1 MRPIAE
7 EARDSLS
14 GLLAGAAGSG
24 LIKVTLLGIATKA
37 AASLI
42 RNAITTDE
50 AGSGIV
56 PRPQTGQGP
65 AGAPRV
71 DT

>member
-24 LIKVTLLGIATKA
+24 LIKVTLMGIATKA

-42 RNAITTDE
+42 KNAITTDV
-50 AGSGIV
+50 ASSGV
-56 PRPQTGQGP
+56 APRPKTGQSP
-65 AGAPRV
+65 AGAPMV